1 MRISINIST
10 EKEMVYSEDG
20 KGTPVLINKEDGK
33 RQPQSFNYN
42 VSGVNYDGSIE
53 PLVDL
58 ILEWIKSKKK

>member
-20 KGTPVLINKEDGK
+20 KGTPVLINKEDSK

-42 VSGVNYDGSIE
+42 ANGVNINGSIE

-58 ILEWIKSKKK
+58 ILEWIKSKK

>member
-20 KGTPVLINKEDGK
+20 KGTPILINKEDGK

-42 VSGVNYDGSIE
+42 FGGVNYDGSIE

-58 ILEWIKSKKK
+58 IMEWIKSKKK